1 MTTLAQYRCS
11 ECGSRSLDPVDDTS
25 FRCSYCGTV
34 GYLPAEPR
42 APEPAPVPPAAP
54 APSPHRTL
62 ALAAIAVLA
71 VAAVVLGVFVI
82 SGSGKRQTGSRRYV
96 SRYSVGDNRAPLP
109 PQKGQPMAEY
119 GGGAVQKPLKLSAEV
134 TDLTARPDS
143 IGNIYF
149 VGIYRNTGEAVIDR
163 PRVELTLLD
172 SKDNKVAVATGH
184 TSRAFLLPGEETPVK
199 ILVSRAP
206 EYSSFKTRVE
216 PKAPHYPR
224 RRLKLGFDGVQIYPG
239 RYGRYH
245 IKGTVTNR
253 DKKDARFVQII
264 VLVLDADKKILGT
277 TSGYLGQRRLA
288 AGESAPFDLDLHQ
301 VDQVPASFRLDYDA
315 TEAR

>member
-1 MTTLAQYRCS
+1 MTTLAQFRCS
-11 ECGSRSLDPVDDTS
+11 ECGSRELDPVDETS

-34 GYLPAEPR
+34 GYLPKQP
-42 APEPAPVPPAAP
+42 PAPQPAPPAPAAP
-54 APSPHRTL
+54 ASRRTL
-62 ALAAIAVLA
+62 ALVAIIVLA
-71 VAAVVLGVFVI
+71 VAAVILGVFVV
-82 SGSGKRQTGSRRYV
+82 SGGSEKRRSGTRRYV

-119 GGGAVQKPLKLSAEV
+119 GGGAVQKPLKVSAEV
-134 TDLTARPDS
+134 IDLTARPDS

-149 VGIYRNTGEAVIDR
+149 VGIYRNTGEAAIER

-184 TSRAFLLPGEETPVK
+184 TSRRFLLPGEETPVK

-206 EYSSFKTRVE
+206 EYSSFKAQVE

-224 RRLKLGFDGVQIYPG
+224 RRPKLAFDGVQIYPG

-253 DKKDARFVQII
+253 DKQRARFVQII
-264 VLVLDADKKILGT
+264 VLVLDAKKKILGT
-277 TSGYLGQRRLA
+277 TSGFLGQRHLA
-288 AGESAPFDLDLHQ
+288 AGESSPFDLDLHQ

-315 TEAR
+315 MEAR